1 MHRTVTL
8 CLALLAQS
16 TALTVGVTGAGGK
29 TGSLC
34 YQQLAADSRV
44 DAAIPFVRDASSK
57 KTLKVHSNTP
67 PPAQFARAHAPR
79 LRPPQVLPDAPL
91 VEADVTG
98 SASAFAAVLKENKVD
113 ALLIATSAV
122 PQIKKRSI
130 AKVLLLKL
138 IPFVKGGRPEFRF
151 RPGGT
156 PEEVDWVGQ
165 KAQIDA
171 AKEAG
176 VKHVVICS
184 SMGGTQPQN
193 FLNTI
198 GQQADGSGG
207 QILLWKRK
215 AEQYLVDS
223 GLTYTILHPGG
234 LTDKEGG
241 LNVVMDVDDVLLT
254 RLPRNIP
261 RADVASLMCESLF
274 CDAAKGRSVD
284 VISAGTLRAGEGPAF
299 WDGYLGRLFG
309 STAGNAD
316 YSKPGKHPTPAPQ

>member
-1 MHRTVTL
+1 M
-8 CLALLAQS
+8 
-16 TALTVGVTGAGGK
+16 
-29 TGSLC
+29 
-34 YQQLAADSRV
+34 
-44 DAAIPFVRDASSK
+44 RDASSK
-57 KTLKVHSNTP
+57 KTLK
-67 PPAQFARAHAPR
+67 
-79 LRPPQVLPDAPL
+79 VLPDAPL

-98 SASAFAAVLKENKVD
+98 SASAFAAVLKEKKVD

-130 AKVLLLKL
+130 AKVLLLAD
-138 IPFVKGGRPEFRF
+138 PVVKGGRPEFRF

-274 CDAAKGRSVD
+274 CDAAKALGRRD
-284 VISAGTLRAGEGPAF
+284 LRRHAARREGPAF
-299 WDGYLGRLFG
+299 WDGYLGRC
-309 STAGNAD
+309 SARRGNAD
-316 YSKPGKHPTPAPQ
+316 YSKPGKHPTPAQVV

>member
-1 MHRTVTL
+1 MRVVTL

-44 DAAIPFVRDASSK
+44 DAAIPFAQRDLRNSLVL
-57 KTLKVHSNTP
+57 KT
-67 PPAQFARAHAPR
+67 AC
-79 LRPPQVLPDAPL
+79 PPQVLPDAPL

-98 SASAFAAVLKENKVD
+98 SASAFAAVLKEKKVD

-284 VISAGTLRAGEGPAF
+284 VISAGTPRAGEGPAF

-316 YSKPGKHPTPAPQ
+316 YSKPGKHPTPASK

>member
-57 KTLKVHSNTP
+57 KTLKV
-67 PPAQFARAHAPR
+67 
-79 LRPPQVLPDAPL
+79 LPDAPL

-98 SASAFAAVLKENKVD
+98 SASAFAAVLKEKKVD

-284 VISAGTLRAGEGPAF
+284 VISAGTPRAGEGPAF

-309 STAGNAD
+309 STTGNAD
-316 YSKPGKHPTPAPQ
+316 YSKPGKHPTPASK

>member
-1 MHRTVTL
+1 ML
-8 CLALLAQS
+8 S
-16 TALTVGVTGAGGK
+16 
-29 TGSLC
+29 
-34 YQQLAADSRV
+34 
-44 DAAIPFVRDASSK
+44 
-57 KTLKVHSNTP
+57 
-67 PPAQFARAHAPR
+67 
-79 LRPPQVLPDAPL
+79 DAPL

-98 SASAFAAVLKENKVD
+98 SASAFAAVLKEKKVD

-198 GQQADGSGG
+198 GQPADG
-207 QILLWKRK
+207 R
-215 AEQYLVDS
+215 
-223 GLTYTILHPGG
+223 GG
-234 LTDKEGG
+234 LAVQQRPARWRRDGRRLRRPGVRHLCGWSQVCRERR
-241 LNVVMDVDDVLLT
+241 LRDELLFRR
-254 RLPRNIP
+254 RLPL
-261 RADVASLMCESLF
+261 AG
-274 CDAAKGRSVD
+274 DAVSD
-284 VISAGTLRAGEGPAF
+284 
-299 WDGYLGRLFG
+299 D
-309 STAGNAD
+309 
-316 YSKPGKHPTPAPQ
+316 